1 MEDFNRKNLGLYVL
15 LEDIGIL
22 KAYLRK
28 QKQAGAVQ
36 GTEVTH
42 ELERCRDHLNY
53 NRTALSRYAE
63 PILAKYDELKISL
76 DAAVRSSLT
85 VFL

>member
-1 MEDFNRKNLGLYVL
+1 MEEFNRKNLGLYVL

-28 QKQAGAVQ
+28 QKQASAVQ
-36 GTEVTH
+36 ATEETH

-63 PILAKYDELKISL
+63 PIRAKYEELKINL
-76 DAAVRSSLT
+76 DAVVRSSLR